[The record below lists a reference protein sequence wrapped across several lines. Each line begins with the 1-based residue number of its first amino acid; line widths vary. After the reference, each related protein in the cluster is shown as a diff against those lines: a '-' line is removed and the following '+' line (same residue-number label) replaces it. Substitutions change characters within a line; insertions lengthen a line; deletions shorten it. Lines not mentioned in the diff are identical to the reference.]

1 MFSRPAVPGYD
12 SEARIRER
20 QPPMMRRPD
29 ALDLAQARNDAE
41 IASLEA
47 AKRRAEEAEREA
59 AEARARAEAALAL
72 AMANSGWSLA
82 ALQDRIDQVID
93 ATVHQSIARGSA
105 AIEKDLLRVHKTYV
119 NVEAR
124 RAHSYGP
131 EIKKKTKEEVNSRF
145 FTACLVEIKRRD
157 GDQTVAREEL
167 TKTALFDAVIKSL
180 MGTKIS
186 VFGSTVK
193 KAFVTQI
200 VVDAVKF
207 ASDIIKG
214 NHTVLHAPTQCGKT
228 SCAGLAACVGK
239 LKKGPTVIVVAAS
252 VSSVNQ
258 MAKDKMPDIVGDF
271 GVDVVRLTAK
281 VLHDMDE
288 EMSADIVTGRKAV
301 IAHWNALELVEELI
315 EDLVI
320 TEMNLVLDESDDLIT
335 NVEGEDRTAKEAS
348 LARIFE
354 TGAVDAVTSLSA
366 TQLGWLRF
374 VVANGIKVD
383 SYLTPDAAALRK
395 LKYRGLE
402 GIEILKVANNAP
414 VWIPDAPK
422 KPVRRDFEDDEA
434 FKTAKAEAKAA
445 DQFSA
450 GNAYGIKSPEIKQ
463 LFDKF
468 NASKTKHRVMFLSLG
483 GKVVDG
489 FVPQAHHVLTTLSP
503 DAKVFMLSGDGVT
516 EFGVRA
522 DGDIWSDRVKNN
534 GRNATISYALARD
547 ADPKTKK
554 VIISQGCSK
563 RGQSLCALIGKA
575 MVSINFMAIYATD
588 GFNLAD
594 LQQLFGRCT
603 GRMFKG
609 MVTSLLR
616 KADYEAVM
624 LLDEFTKL
632 AVEANMRGEDIMR
645 CDALADPKFAPM
657 LEMVRPFN
665 RKRVLKDM
673 PDNERAMRVKRQ
685 RLAVPDPGAAG
696 PSNRGGEQDP
706 TYVPRRL
713 RGWECVLLALHGTL
727 CYTAG
732 ESMPVSS
739 IEELSM
745 PILRANNIEY
755 NHGRFVS
762 DLKRMGFIENIHGF
776 VKMTVTGKAACD
788 EIHSHA

>member
-1 MFSRPAVPGYD
+1 LD
-12 SEARIRER
+12 LEEARHT
-20 QPPMMRRPD
+20 
-29 ALDLAQARNDAE
+29 AE
-41 IASLEA
+41 VASLEA
-47 AKRRAEEAEREA
+47 KKKRAAEDRAA
-59 AEARARAEAALAL
+59 AEAREKAAADALAL
-72 AMANSGWSLA
+72 AMANARWSLV
-82 ALQDRIDQVID
+82 ALQDRIDQTID
-93 ATVHQSIARGSA
+93 ATVQQAISKGST

-167 TKTALFDAVIKSL
+167 TKTALFDAVIKQL

-186 VFGSTVK
+186 VFGSAVK
-193 KAFVTQI
+193 KAFITQI

-207 ASDIIKG
+207 ASDIVKG

-228 SCAGLAACVGK
+228 ACAGLAACVGK

-252 VSSVNQ
+252 VSSVDQ
-258 MAKDKMPDIVGDF
+258 MTNEKMPDLVRDF
-271 GVDVVRLTAK
+271 GVDVVRLTPK
-281 VLHDMDE
+281 VLRDMDE
-288 EMSADIVTGRKAV
+288 ETSADIVTGRKAV
-301 IAHWNALELVEELI
+301 VAHWNALELVEELI
-315 EDLVI
+315 DDLVI

-402 GIEILKVANNAP
+402 GIEILKGANNAC

-422 KPVRRDFEDDEA
+422 KPVRRDFADDEA
-434 FKTAKAEAKAA
+434 FKAAKAEAKAA
-445 DQFSA
+445 DHFSA
-450 GNAYGIKSPEIKQ
+450 ANAYGIKSPEIKM

-489 FVPQAHHVLTTLSP
+489 FVPQAHHVLKTLSP

-516 EFGVRA
+516 EFGVGA
-522 DGDIWSDRVKNN
+522 DGAVWSERVKTAS
-534 GRNATISYALARD
+534 GRNATISQALARD
-547 ADPKTKK
+547 ADPKIKK

-603 GRMFKG
+603 GRLFKG
-609 MVTSLLR
+609 MVMALLR

-632 AVEANMRGEDIMR
+632 AVEANMRGEDIMN

-685 RLAVPDPGAAG
+685 RLVAPDPGAAG
-696 PSNRGGEQDP
+696 PSNRGREEDP
-706 TYVPRRL
+706 TYVPPRRL
-713 RGWECVLLALHGTL
+713 RGWECILLALHGTP
-727 CYTAG
+727 CYTEGA
-732 ESMPVSS
+732 SMTIARVRALSEPVMS
-739 IEELSM
+739 
-745 PILRANNIEY
+745 ANERTWQQR
-755 NHGRFVS
+755 HDTVQV
-762 DLKRMGFIENIHGF
+762 LKERGYVENIPRMI
-776 VKMTVTGKAACD
+776 KLTPPGKLACD
-788 EIHSHA
+788 EVFARG